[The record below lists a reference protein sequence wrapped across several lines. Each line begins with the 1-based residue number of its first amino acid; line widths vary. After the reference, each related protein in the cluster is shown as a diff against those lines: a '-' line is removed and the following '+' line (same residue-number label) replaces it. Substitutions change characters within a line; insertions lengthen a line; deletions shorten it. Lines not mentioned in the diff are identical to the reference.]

1 MKLFLKVVLFTVVV
15 PGTFAGLLPVLIVGD
30 RGVAG
35 GATPGLACG
44 LFAFGLVL
52 YLRSAWD
59 FAVFGS
65 GTPAPID
72 APKRLVKR
80 GFYRYTRNP
89 MYVAVLTVVIGW
101 ATLFGAAVLVGY
113 AIVLFVVFSLFIRLY
128 EEPRLAWEFGEE
140 YATYVSQVGRWLP
153 RRSHGQLT
161 WVVAV
166 AALAIIA
173 CRGSETDAAGEAAS
187 ATEGGVFATIAPFN
201 SYGHVHDADNVE
213 AMRPRVMGTHGVISS
228 GHYLATQAGYDV
240 LKAGGNA
247 FDAGVT
253 AGMALKA
260 LKMDYAGWTGVAPLI
275 LYSAAEDRVITRVG
289 AGTSPALATLD
300 YFLAHGKSPV
310 NNALIPADVDVWL
323 AVLDRFGTLSFS
335 EAAQPTLRIAE
346 EGYHLYKMQ
355 KWMIEDQME
364 GILAF
369 PYNRDFWFQNGVGEQ
384 RLGDLM
390 VNADLGR
397 LIRYMM
403 EAEEQALAAGGS
415 RSEGIRAAR
424 DAFYKGDPARDVD
437 RFFREQGGIVRYED
451 LAGYESRWE
460 EPLGTSFQGYDVY
473 TGDGW
478 SQGPRIVLMLNML
491 DNYDLRALGYNTPE
505 YIHLVSQV
513 INLAMSDAHK
523 YVGDPDFAPA
533 PEGLYGKEYARERIG
548 LIDEKSAFQD
558 MPPWGDPAAMA
569 AVADGAPTSFVMA
582 SGEGDGSAR
591 SIDTSSLNV
600 MDGEG
605 NLFSLTE
612 SDGHTSTPMIPGWG
626 FGLGNR
632 MGQFNLDPELANV
645 MAPGK
650 RPRNT
655 NSPLL
660 VMKDGQ
666 PFMGLSTPGGDQQL
680 QSLLQVFLNVVV
692 WGMSPEQ
699 ALDQPRFG
707 SYNFP
712 ASGSEVNSSPAVL
725 RLEDRIPAETAEALR
740 AMGHDVQS
748 WGLWN
753 WRACAPT
760 VTWRDPET
768 GLMIAAGDVRR
779 ETSSLGF

>member
-1 MKLFLKVVLFTVVV
+1 MKH
-15 PGTFAGLLPVLIVGD
+15 
-30 RGVAG
+30 
-35 GATPGLACG
+35 LAS
-44 LFAFGLVL
+44 V
-52 YLRSAWD
+52 
-59 FAVFGS
+59 
-65 GTPAPID
+65 
-72 APKRLVKR
+72 
-80 GFYRYTRNP
+80 
-89 MYVAVLTVVIGW
+89 
-101 ATLFGAAVLVGY
+101 
-113 AIVLFVVFSLFIRLY
+113 
-128 EEPRLAWEFGEE
+128 
-140 YATYVSQVGRWLP
+140 
-153 RRSHGQLT
+153 
-161 WVVAV
+161 V
-166 AALAIIA
+166 AALALALVA
-173 CRGSETDAAGEAAS
+173 CGGSDIDPPEEAAP
-187 ATEGGVFATIAPFN
+187 AEGVFATIAPFQ
-201 SYGHVHDADNVE
+201 SYGHVHSADNVE

-253 AGMALKA
+253 AGMALKV

-275 LYSAAEDRVITRVG
+275 LYSAAEDRVLTRVG

-300 YFLAHGKSPV
+300 YFLEHGKSPI

-323 AVLDRFGTLSFS
+323 AALDRFGTLSFS
-335 EAAQPTLRIAE
+335 EAAQPALRIAE

-355 KWMIEDQME
+355 KWMIEDHME

-369 PYNRDFWFQNGVGEQ
+369 PYNRDFWFQSGVGEQ

-397 LIRYMM
+397 LIRYLM
-403 EAEEQALAAGGS
+403 EAERQALAAGGS

-424 DAFYKGDPARDVD
+424 DAFYRGDPARDVD
-437 RFFREQGGIVRYED
+437 RFFREHGGIVRYED

-460 EPLGTSFQGYDVY
+460 EPLGTSFNGYEVY

-478 SQGPRIVLMLNML
+478 SQGPRIILMLNML
-491 DNYDLRALGYNTPE
+491 GNYDLHALGYNTPE

-513 INLAMSDAHK
+513 INLAMADAHR
-523 YVGDPDFAPA
+523 YVGDPDFVPA
-533 PEGLYGKEYARERIG
+533 PEGLYGKAYARERIG

-558 MPPWGDPAAMA
+558 MPPWGDPERMA
-569 AVADGAPTSFVMA
+569 AVADGAPVSFVAPGGRVSNSVTMLPRA
-582 SGEGDGSAR
+582 VRGGGEGRPMSNGATQGHRGSDDADHAAH
-591 SIDTSSLNV
+591 SSDTSSLNV

-605 NLFSLTE
+605 NVFSLTE

-626 FGLGNR
+626 FGLGGR
-632 MGQFNLDPELANV
+632 MYQFNLDPELANV

-650 RPRNT
+650 RPRNS
-655 NSPLL
+655 NAPLL

-712 ASGSEVNSSPAVL
+712 ATGSEVNRNPAVL
-725 RLEDRIPAETAEALR
+725 YMEDRIPAETAEALS
-740 AMGHDVQS
+740 AMGHDVRS

-768 GLMIAAGDVRR
+768 GVMIAAGDVRR
-779 ETSSLGF
+779 ETASLGF

>member
-1 MKLFLKVVLFTVVV
+1 MKH
-15 PGTFAGLLPVLIVGD
+15 
-30 RGVAG
+30 
-35 GATPGLACG
+35 LA
-44 LFAFGLVL
+44 
-52 YLRSAWD
+52 
-59 FAVFGS
+59 
-65 GTPAPID
+65 
-72 APKRLVKR
+72 
-80 GFYRYTRNP
+80 
-89 MYVAVLTVVIGW
+89 
-101 ATLFGAAVLVGY
+101 
-113 AIVLFVVFSLFIRLY
+113 
-128 EEPRLAWEFGEE
+128 
-140 YATYVSQVGRWLP
+140 
-153 RRSHGQLT
+153 

-166 AALAIIA
+166 AALALVA
-173 CRGSETDAAGEAAS
+173 WLGSGADAAKEATS
-187 ATEGGVFATIAPFN
+187 AEEGSVFATIAPFN

-240 LKAGGNA
+240 LRAGGNA

-260 LKMDYAGWTGVAPLI
+260 VKMDYAGWTGVAPLI
-275 LYSAAEDRVITRVG
+275 LYSAAEGRVITRVG
-289 AGTSPALATLD
+289 AGISPALATLD
-300 YFLAHGKSPV
+300 YFLEHGKSPI

-323 AVLDRFGTLSFS
+323 AALDRFGTLSFS

-390 VNADLGR
+390 LNADLGR

-424 DAFYKGDPARDVD
+424 DAFYAGDPARDVD
-437 RFFREQGGIVRYED
+437 RFFRERGGIVRYED
-451 LAGYESRWE
+451 LANYESRWE
-460 EPLGTSFQGYDVY
+460 EPLGTSFNGYDVY

-491 DNYDLRALGYNTPE
+491 ENYDLRALGYNTPE
-505 YIHLVSQV
+505 YIHLLSQV
-513 INLAMSDAHK
+513 INLAMADAHK

-533 PEGLYGKEYARERIG
+533 PEGLYGKEYARERIA

-569 AVADGAPTSFVMA
+569 AVADGAPASFVMA
-582 SGEGDGSAR
+582 EAPARGSMAALARAVFEGQADARMSNGEGDGSAH

-612 SDGHTSTPMIPGWG
+612 SDGHTGTPMIPGWG

-692 WGMSPEQ
+692 WEMSPEQ
-699 ALDQPRFG
+699 AVDQPRFG

-712 ASGSEVNSSPAVL
+712 GSGSEVNRSPALL
-725 RLEDRIPAETAEALR
+725 RMEDRIPAETAEALR

-779 ETSSLGF
+779 ETASLGF

>member
-1 MKLFLKVVLFTVVV
+1 MKH
-15 PGTFAGLLPVLIVGD
+15 
-30 RGVAG
+30 
-35 GATPGLACG
+35 LA
-44 LFAFGLVL
+44 
-52 YLRSAWD
+52 
-59 FAVFGS
+59 
-65 GTPAPID
+65 
-72 APKRLVKR
+72 
-80 GFYRYTRNP
+80 
-89 MYVAVLTVVIGW
+89 
-101 ATLFGAAVLVGY
+101 
-113 AIVLFVVFSLFIRLY
+113 
-128 EEPRLAWEFGEE
+128 
-140 YATYVSQVGRWLP
+140 
-153 RRSHGQLT
+153 

-166 AALAIIA
+166 AGLGLIA
-173 CRGSETDAAGEAAS
+173 WRGSGMGAPEEATPAAGE
-187 ATEGGVFATIAPFN
+187 GVFATIAPFN
-201 SYGHVHDADNVE
+201 SYGPVHDADNVE

-228 GHYLATQAGYDV
+228 GHYLATMAGYDV

-300 YFLAHGKSPV
+300 YFLEHGKSPI

-323 AVLDRFGTLSFS
+323 AALDRFGTLSFS

-355 KWMIEDQME
+355 KWMIEDQMD

-369 PYNRDFWFQNGVGEQ
+369 PYNRDFWFPNGVGEQ

-403 EAEEQALAAGGS
+403 EAERQALAEGGS

-424 DAFYKGDPARDVD
+424 DAFYKGDPARAVD
-437 RFFREQGGIVRYED
+437 EFFREHGGIVRYED
-451 LAGYESRWE
+451 LAEYESEWT
-460 EPLGTSFQGYDVY
+460 EPLGTNFHGYDVY
-473 TGDGW
+473 TTDGW

-491 DNYDLRALGYNTPE
+491 ENYDLRALGYNTPE

-513 INLAMSDAHK
+513 VNLAMADAHK

-533 PEGLYGKEYARERIG
+533 PDGLYGKAYARERIG
-548 LIDEKSAFQD
+548 LIDEDRAFRD
-558 MPPWGDPAAMA
+558 MPPWGDPERMA
-569 AVADGAPTSFVMA
+569 AVADGAPMSFMM
-582 SGEGDGSAR
+582 SRGEGNADPSAH
-591 SIDTSSLNV
+591 SVDTSSLSV
-600 MDGEG
+600 MDADG

-612 SDGHTSTPMIPGWG
+612 SDGHTFTPMIPGWG

-666 PFMGLSTPGGDQQL
+666 PFMGLSTPGADQQL

-699 ALDQPRFG
+699 AVDQPRFG

-712 ASGSEVNSSPAVL
+712 GTGTEVNLNPAVL
-725 RLEDRIPAETAEALR
+725 YMEDRIPAETAEALR
-740 AMGHDVQS
+740 ALGHDVRS

>member
-1 MKLFLKVVLFTVVV
+1 MKH
-15 PGTFAGLLPVLIVGD
+15 
-30 RGVAG
+30 
-35 GATPGLACG
+35 LA
-44 LFAFGLVL
+44 
-52 YLRSAWD
+52 
-59 FAVFGS
+59 
-65 GTPAPID
+65 
-72 APKRLVKR
+72 
-80 GFYRYTRNP
+80 
-89 MYVAVLTVVIGW
+89 
-101 ATLFGAAVLVGY
+101 
-113 AIVLFVVFSLFIRLY
+113 
-128 EEPRLAWEFGEE
+128 
-140 YATYVSQVGRWLP
+140 
-153 RRSHGQLT
+153 

-166 AALAIIA
+166 AALGLIA
-173 CRGSETDAAGEAAS
+173 WRGSGMGAPEEAMTPAGE
-187 ATEGGVFATIAPFN
+187 GVFATIAPFN
-201 SYGHVHDADNVE
+201 SYGPVHDADNVE

-228 GHYLATQAGYDV
+228 GHYLATMAGYDV

-300 YFLAHGKSPV
+300 YFLEHGKSPI

-323 AVLDRFGTLSFS
+323 AALDRFGTLGFS

-369 PYNRDFWFQNGVGEQ
+369 PYNRDFWFPRGLGEQ
-384 RLGDLM
+384 QLGDLM

-403 EAEEQALAAGGS
+403 EAERQALAEGGS

-424 DAFYKGDPARDVD
+424 DAFYKGDPARAVD
-437 RFFREQGGIVRYED
+437 EFFREHGGIVRYED
-451 LAGYESRWE
+451 LVEYESEWT
-460 EPLGTSFQGYDVY
+460 EPLGTNFHGYDVY
-473 TGDGW
+473 TTDGW

-491 DNYDLRALGYNTPE
+491 ENYDLRALGYNTPE

-513 INLAMSDAHK
+513 VNLAMADAHK

-533 PEGLYGKEYARERIG
+533 PDGLYGKAYARERIG
-548 LIDEKSAFQD
+548 LIDEDRAFRD
-558 MPPWGDPAAMA
+558 MPPWGDPERMA
-569 AVADGAPTSFVMA
+569 AVADGAPMSFMM
-582 SGEGDGSAR
+582 SRGEGNADPSAH
-591 SIDTSSLNV
+591 SVDTSSLSV
-600 MDGEG
+600 MDADG

-612 SDGHTSTPMIPGWG
+612 SDGHTFTPMIPGWG

-666 PFMGLSTPGGDQQL
+666 PFMGLSTPGADQQL

-699 ALDQPRFG
+699 AVDQPRFG

-712 ASGSEVNSSPAVL
+712 GTGTEVNLNPAVL
-725 RLEDRIPAETAEALR
+725 YMEDRIPAETAEALR
-740 AMGHDVQS
+740 AMGHDVRS

>member
-1 MKLFLKVVLFTVVV
+1 MK
-15 PGTFAGLLPVLIVGD
+15 
-30 RGVAG
+30 
-35 GATPGLACG
+35 
-44 LFAFGLVL
+44 
-52 YLRSAWD
+52 
-59 FAVFGS
+59 
-65 GTPAPID
+65 
-72 APKRLVKR
+72 
-80 GFYRYTRNP
+80 
-89 MYVAVLTVVIGW
+89 
-101 ATLFGAAVLVGY
+101 
-113 AIVLFVVFSLFIRLY
+113 
-128 EEPRLAWEFGEE
+128 
-140 YATYVSQVGRWLP
+140 
-153 RRSHGQLT
+153 HLT

-166 AALAIIA
+166 AVLALVAW
-173 CRGSETDAAGEAAS
+173 RGAGMGAAKEVASVAEEAPPVA
-187 ATEGGVFATIAPFN
+187 EGSVFATIAPFN

-240 LKAGGNA
+240 LRAGGNA

-289 AGTSPALATLD
+289 AGKSPALATLD
-300 YFLAHGKSPV
+300 YFLEHGKSPI

-323 AVLDRFGTLSFS
+323 AALDRFGTLSFS
-335 EAAQPTLRIAE
+335 EAARPTLRIAE

-355 KWMIEDQME
+355 KWMIEDQMD

-369 PYNRDFWFQNGVGEQ
+369 PYNRDFWFQHGVGAQ
-384 RLGDLM
+384 ALGDLM

-403 EAEEQALAAGGS
+403 EVEQRALAAGGS

-424 DAFYKGDPARDVD
+424 DAFYRGDPARDVD
-437 RFFREQGGIVRYED
+437 RFFREHGGIVRYD
-451 LAGYESRWE
+451 DMAGYESRWE
-460 EPLGTSFQGYDVY
+460 EPLGTTFNGYDVY

-491 DNYDLRALGYNTPE
+491 ENYDLRALGYNTPE
-505 YIHLVSQV
+505 YIHLLSQV
-513 INLAMSDAHK
+513 INLAMADTHK

-533 PEGLYGKEYARERIG
+533 PEGLYGKEYARERIK

-569 AVADGAPTSFVMA
+569 AVADGAPVSFVASRARA
-582 SGEGDGSAR
+582 SGLRMALGGTRRGTSGSRGSSGAQMSIRTAGGGGPMKDGDASGLGESGDASR
-591 SIDTSSLNV
+591 EAHSVDTSSLSV

-612 SDGHTSTPMIPGWG
+612 SDGHTFTPMIPGWG

-655 NSPLL
+655 NAPLL

-666 PFMGLSTPGGDQQL
+666 PFMGLSTPGADQQL

-699 ALDQPRFG
+699 AVDQPRFG

-712 ASGSEVNSSPAVL
+712 STGTGVNLNPAVL
-725 RLEDRIPAETAEALR
+725 HMEDRIPAETAEALR
-740 AMGHDVQS
+740 AMGHDVRS

-768 GLMIAAGDVRR
+768 GVMIAAGDVRR
-779 ETSSLGF
+779 ETASLGF

>member
-1 MKLFLKVVLFTVVV
+1 MKH
-15 PGTFAGLLPVLIVGD
+15 
-30 RGVAG
+30 
-35 GATPGLACG
+35 LA
-44 LFAFGLVL
+44 
-52 YLRSAWD
+52 
-59 FAVFGS
+59 
-65 GTPAPID
+65 
-72 APKRLVKR
+72 
-80 GFYRYTRNP
+80 
-89 MYVAVLTVVIGW
+89 
-101 ATLFGAAVLVGY
+101 
-113 AIVLFVVFSLFIRLY
+113 
-128 EEPRLAWEFGEE
+128 
-140 YATYVSQVGRWLP
+140 
-153 RRSHGQLT
+153 
-161 WVVAV
+161 WVVAG
-166 AALAIIA
+166 AALTLIA
-173 CRGSETDAAGEAAS
+173 CRGSGTGAPEEAAS
-187 ATEGGVFATIAPFN
+187 AGEGVFATIAPFR
-201 SYGHVHDADNVE
+201 SYGHVHDADNIE

-275 LYSAAEDRVITRVG
+275 VYSAAEDRVLTRVG

-300 YFLAHGKSPV
+300 YFLEHGKSPI

-323 AVLDRFGTLSFS
+323 AALDRFGTLSFS

-355 KWMIEDQME
+355 KRMIEDHME

-369 PYNRDFWFQNGVGEQ
+369 PYNRDFWFQSGVGEQ

-397 LIRYMM
+397 LIRYLM
-403 EAEEQALAAGGS
+403 EAERQALAAGGS

-424 DAFYKGDPARDVD
+424 DAFYRGDPARDVD
-437 RFFREQGGIVRYED
+437 RFFREHDGIVRYED

-460 EPLGTSFQGYDVY
+460 EPLGTSFNGYDVY

-478 SQGPRIVLMLNML
+478 SQGPRIILMLNML
-491 DNYDLRALGYNTPE
+491 ENYDLRALGYNTPQ

-513 INLAMSDAHK
+513 INLAMADAHR
-523 YVGDPDFAPA
+523 YVGDPDFVPA
-533 PEGLYGKEYARERIG
+533 PEGLYGKAYARERIG

-558 MPPWGDPAAMA
+558 MPPWGDPERMA
-569 AVADGAPTSFVMA
+569 AVADGAPMSFVQPGGRAYGAVTMLA
-582 SGEGDGSAR
+582 RAVRGGDVGGPMSNGAAQGR
-591 SIDTSSLNV
+591 RGLDDADYAAHSSDTSSLNV

-605 NLFSLTE
+605 NLFSFTE

-712 ASGSEVNSSPAVL
+712 ASGSEVNRNPAVL
-725 RLEDRIPAETAEALR
+725 YMEDRIPAETAEALR
-740 AMGHDVQS
+740 AMGHDVRS

-768 GLMIAAGDVRR
+768 GVMTAAGDVRR
-779 ETSSLGF
+779 ETASLGF

>member
-1 MKLFLKVVLFTVVV
+1 MK
-15 PGTFAGLLPVLIVGD
+15 
-30 RGVAG
+30 
-35 GATPGLACG
+35 
-44 LFAFGLVL
+44 
-52 YLRSAWD
+52 
-59 FAVFGS
+59 
-65 GTPAPID
+65 
-72 APKRLVKR
+72 
-80 GFYRYTRNP
+80 
-89 MYVAVLTVVIGW
+89 
-101 ATLFGAAVLVGY
+101 
-113 AIVLFVVFSLFIRLY
+113 SLSC
-128 EEPRLAWEFGEE
+128 A
-140 YATYVSQVGRWLP
+140 
-153 RRSHGQLT
+153 
-161 WVVAV
+161 VAV
-166 AALAIIA
+166 AALALVA
-173 CRGSETDAAGEAAS
+173 SCDSRMDAPEAS
-187 ATEGGVFATIAPFN
+187 ASAEDGVFATIAPFR
-201 SYGHVHDADNVE
+201 SHGPVHNADNVE
-213 AMRPRVMGTHGVISS
+213 AMRPRIMGTRGVISS

-240 LKAGGNA
+240 LRAGGNA

-260 LKMDYAGWTGVAPLI
+260 LKMDYAGWAGVAPLI

-300 YFLAHGKSPV
+300 YFLEHGKSPI

-323 AVLDRFGTLSFS
+323 AALDRFGTLSFS

-355 KWMIEDQME
+355 AWMIEDQTE

-369 PYNRDFWFQNGVGEQ
+369 PYNRDFWFPRGVGEQ

-403 EAEEQALAAGGS
+403 EAERQALTAGGS

-424 DAFYKGDPARDVD
+424 DAFYRGEPARDVD
-437 RFFREQGGIVRYED
+437 RFFRDQDGIVRYED
-451 LAGYESRWE
+451 MAGYESRWE
-460 EPLGTSFQGYDVY
+460 EPLGTGFHGYDVF

-478 SQGPRIVLMLNML
+478 SQGPRLILMLNML
-491 DNYDLRALGYNTPE
+491 ENYDLRALGYNTPE
-505 YIHLVSQV
+505 YIHLISQV
-513 INLAMSDAHK
+513 INLAMADAHR

-533 PEGLYGKEYARERIG
+533 PKGLYGKAYARERIG
-548 LIDEKSAFQD
+548 LIDETRASQD
-558 MPPWGDPAAMA
+558 MPPWGDPERMA
-569 AVADGAPTSFVMA
+569 AVADGAPMSFVA
-582 SGEGDGSAR
+582 SGGGPAGDGSL
-591 SIDTSSLNV
+591 SDDTSSLNV

-612 SDGHTSTPMIPGWG
+612 SDGHTFTPMIPGWG

-632 MGQFNLDPELANV
+632 MGQFNLDPDLANV

-666 PFMGLSTPGGDQQL
+666 PFMGLSTPGGDQQM
-680 QSLLQVFLNVVV
+680 QCLLQIFLNVVV

-712 ASGSEVNSSPAVL
+712 ATGSEVNRNPAVL
-725 RLEDRIPAETAEALR
+725 YMEDRIPAETAEALS
-740 AMGHDVQS
+740 AMGHDVRS

-753 WRACAPT
+753 WRAGAPT
-760 VTWRDPET
+760 VTWRDPQT
-768 GLMIAAGDVRR
+768 GVLTAAGDVRR
-779 ETSSLGF
+779 ETASLGF

>member
-1 MKLFLKVVLFTVVV
+1 MK
-15 PGTFAGLLPVLIVGD
+15 
-30 RGVAG
+30 
-35 GATPGLACG
+35 
-44 LFAFGLVL
+44 
-52 YLRSAWD
+52 
-59 FAVFGS
+59 
-65 GTPAPID
+65 
-72 APKRLVKR
+72 
-80 GFYRYTRNP
+80 
-89 MYVAVLTVVIGW
+89 
-101 ATLFGAAVLVGY
+101 
-113 AIVLFVVFSLFIRLY
+113 
-128 EEPRLAWEFGEE
+128 
-140 YATYVSQVGRWLP
+140 
-153 RRSHGQLT
+153 QLT
-161 WVVAV
+161 WIAAA
-166 AALAIIA
+166 AALAIVA
-173 CRGSETDAAGEAAS
+173 WLGSGPGAHEDVSPTAD
-187 ATEGGVFATIAPFN
+187 GGVFATIAPFN
-201 SYGHVHDADNVE
+201 SYGVVHDADNVE

-228 GHYLATQAGYDV
+228 GHYLATQAGYEV
-240 LKAGGNA
+240 LRAGGNA

-275 LYSAAEDRVITRVG
+275 LYSAAEDLVITRVG

-300 YFLAHGKSPV
+300 HFLEHGKSPV
-310 NNALIPADVDVWL
+310 NNALIPADIDVWL
-323 AVLDRFGTLSFS
+323 AALDRFGTLSFG
-335 EAAQPTLRIAE
+335 EAARPTLRIAE
-346 EGYHLYKMQ
+346 QGYHLYKMQ
-355 KWMIEDQME
+355 KWMIEDQMDE
-364 GILAF
+364 ILAF
-369 PYNRDFWFQNGVGEQ
+369 PYNGDFWFQNGVGEQ

-403 EAEEQALAAGGS
+403 AAEEQALAAGGS

-460 EPLGTSFQGYDVY
+460 EPLGTSFHGYDVY

-491 DNYDLRALGYNTPE
+491 ENFDLRALGYNTPE
-505 YIHLVSQV
+505 YIHLISQV
-513 INLAMSDAHK
+513 INLAMSDSHK

-533 PEGLYGKEYARERIG
+533 PDGLYGKAYARERIG
-548 LIDEKSAFQD
+548 LIDEKRAFQD

-569 AVADGAPTSFVMA
+569 AVADGAPAGFVTA
-582 SGEGDGSAR
+582 SGAPTSLAVASADGNEPAR

-612 SDGHTSTPMIPGWG
+612 SDGHTGTPLIPGWG

-632 MGQFNLDPELANV
+632 MAQFNLDPELANV

-660 VMKDGQ
+660 VMKDGR

-680 QSLLQVFLNVVV
+680 QSLLQVFLNVIV

-712 ASGSEVNSSPAVL
+712 ATGSEVNTSPAVL
-725 RLEDRIPAETAEALR
+725 RLEDRIPAETAQALR

-768 GLMIAAGDVRR
+768 GVMIAAGDVRR
-779 ETSSLGF
+779 ETVSLGF

>member
-1 MKLFLKVVLFTVVV
+1 MKH
-15 PGTFAGLLPVLIVGD
+15 
-30 RGVAG
+30 
-35 GATPGLACG
+35 LA
-44 LFAFGLVL
+44 
-52 YLRSAWD
+52 
-59 FAVFGS
+59 
-65 GTPAPID
+65 
-72 APKRLVKR
+72 
-80 GFYRYTRNP
+80 
-89 MYVAVLTVVIGW
+89 
-101 ATLFGAAVLVGY
+101 
-113 AIVLFVVFSLFIRLY
+113 
-128 EEPRLAWEFGEE
+128 
-140 YATYVSQVGRWLP
+140 
-153 RRSHGQLT
+153 

-166 AALAIIA
+166 AALGLIA
-173 CRGSETDAAGEAAS
+173 WRGTGMGAPEEAMPPAGE
-187 ATEGGVFATIAPFN
+187 GVFATIAPFN
-201 SYGHVHDADNVE
+201 SYGPVHDADNVE

-228 GHYLATQAGYDV
+228 GHYLATMAGYDV

-300 YFLAHGKSPV
+300 YFLEHGKSPI

-323 AVLDRFGTLSFS
+323 AALDRFGTLSFS

-355 KWMIEDQME
+355 KWMIEDQMD

-369 PYNRDFWFQNGVGEQ
+369 PYNRDFWFPNGVGEQ
-384 RLGDLM
+384 RLGNLM

-403 EAEEQALAAGGS
+403 EAERQALAEGGS

-424 DAFYKGDPARDVD
+424 DAFYKGDPARAVD
-437 RFFREQGGIVRYED
+437 EFFREHGGIVRYED
-451 LAGYESRWE
+451 LAEYESEWT
-460 EPLGTSFQGYDVY
+460 EPLGANFRGYDVY
-473 TGDGW
+473 TTDGW

-491 DNYDLRALGYNTPE
+491 ENYDLRALGYNTPE

-513 INLAMSDAHK
+513 VNLAMADAHK

-533 PEGLYGKEYARERIG
+533 PDGLYGKAYARERIG
-548 LIDEKSAFQD
+548 LIDEDRAFRD
-558 MPPWGDPAAMA
+558 MPPWGDPERMA
-569 AVADGAPTSFVMA
+569 AVADGAPMSFMM
-582 SGEGDGSAR
+582 SRGEGNADPSAH
-591 SIDTSSLNV
+591 SVDTSSLSV
-600 MDGEG
+600 MDADG

-612 SDGHTSTPMIPGWG
+612 SDGHTFTPMIPGWG

-666 PFMGLSTPGGDQQL
+666 PFMGLSTPGADQQL

-699 ALDQPRFG
+699 AVDQPRFG

-712 ASGSEVNSSPAVL
+712 GTGTEVNLNPAVL
-725 RLEDRIPAETAEALR
+725 YMEDRIPAETAEALR
-740 AMGHDVQS
+740 AMGHDVRS